1 MPMTLRLKAHRVGP
15 SLTPSSY
22 RRAKMSVMARTESLL
37 DQIERDVLDEAA
49 SLAGALRKCLALG
62 GQSGSE
68 ELRDWATV
76 ELQGYKDLE
85 VTPLP
90 DYRVVPAQLTIDG
103 FSANAIVKGQAISP
117 SVLADFVQ
125 EQVKNQVEFRQGIG
139 EIEALIATGE
149 REGVIR
155 LGLPMGSEIARLMNA
170 EPQTRY
176 SSIERI
182 YWSVVPAAVRGVTD
196 QVRTAL
202 TQLVA
207 ELRATMPGGESLP
220 SSEAV
225 HQAIQVA
232 VHGKRARVNVTTAQA
247 SDGSRATVQAPPTAE
262 PESEFWTLGR
272 KIGAFVVG
280 LAGIAGAVFAA
291 IQAF

>member
-1 MPMTLRLKAHRVGP
+1 MGRVAHP
-15 SLTPSSY
+15 D
-22 RRAKMSVMARTESLL
+22 SLL
-37 DQIERDVLDEAA
+37 DQIERDVLNEHAPV
-49 SLAGALRKCLALG
+49 AGVLRKCLALG
-62 GQSGSE
+62 GQSESE

-85 VTPLP
+85 LNPLP
-90 DYRVVPAQLTIDG
+90 DYRIVPAQLTVDG
-103 FSANAIVKGQAISP
+103 FSASAVIKGQAISP
-117 SVLADFVQ
+117 SILPDFVQ
-125 EQVKNQVEFRQGIG
+125 ENVSNEVKFRQGIG
-139 EIEALIATGE
+139 ELEALITDGE

-155 LGLPMGSEIARLMNA
+155 IGLPMSSEIARLMNA
-170 EPQTRY
+170 ELQSQY
-176 SSIERI
+176 SSIDRI
-182 YWSVVPAAVRGVTD
+182 YWSVVPGAVRGITD

-207 ELRATMPGGESLP
+207 ELRATLPRGESVP

-247 SDGSRATVQAPPTAE
+247 SEGASATVNAPRDHT
-262 PESEFWTLGR
+262 ESEFWTRGR
-272 KIGAFVVG
+272 KIGAFIVG
-280 LAGIAGAVFAA
+280 LAGVAGAVFGA